1 MKKVV
6 LGIDIG
12 GTNTV
17 FGLIE
22 KSGNILFSERIPTF
36 GHEPAD
42 GLVNRIKEK
51 TNSYLGDQSAG
62 ELTGIG
68 VGAPN
73 GNHYNGVIQS
83 PPNLGW
89 GHVDIVSLLKKK
101 FNCDVLLTNDAN
113 AAALGEKYFG
123 IAKDMKDFI
132 TITLGTGLG
141 SGIFSG
147 GNILYGQDS
156 LAGEIGHLSIDHNG
170 RKCSCGLKGCLE
182 MYVSAKGIKETV
194 VELLKVNPGD
204 DFLSSL
210 DLNYIDGKIID
221 RAFDDGV
228 ESAISLYEF
237 TAEKLAYGLAQAAVI
252 LNPEAFIFY
261 GGFSLAGDRL
271 LNPTRRALES
281 YLMKHSKGKIRILQS
296 GLPSDQAGILGAA
309 SLIWPFGSK
318 EDHRS
323 DFEKSEEWCS

>member
-22 KSGNILFSERIPTF
+22 KSGNILFIEHIPTL

-42 GLVNRIKEK
+42 SLVNRLAEK
-51 TNSYLGDQSAG
+51 VDSFLEDHPEG
-62 ELTGIG
+62 ELAGIG

-73 GNHYNGVIQS
+73 GNHYNGIVQD
-83 PPNLGW
+83 PPNLSW
-89 GHVDIVSLLKKK
+89 GHVDMVSLLREK
-101 FNCDVLLTNDAN
+101 FNCNVSLTNDAN

-141 SGIFSG
+141 SGIFAG

>member
-1 MKKVV
+1 VKKIV

-22 KSGNILFSERIPTF
+22 KSGNILFIEHIPTL

-42 GLVNRIKEK
+42 SLVNRLAEK
-51 TNSYLGDQSAG
+51 VDSFLEDHPES
-62 ELTGIG
+62 ELVGIG
-68 VGAPN
+68 VGAP
-73 GNHYNGVIQS
+73 QD
-83 PPNLGW
+83 PPNLSW
-89 GHVDIVSLLKKK
+89 GYVDMVSLLREK
-101 FNCDVLLTNDAN
+101 FNCNVSLTNDAN

-123 IAKDMKDFI
+123 IAKDMNDFI

-147 GNILYGQDS
+147 GKILYGHDS

-182 MYVSAKGIKETV
+182 MYASAKGIKETV
-194 VELLKVNPGD
+194 IELLQVNPGD

-210 DLNYIDGKIID
+210 DLDNVDGKMID
-221 RAFDDGV
+221 RAVDDGV
-228 ESAISLYEF
+228 ESAISVYEF
-237 TAEKLAYGLAQAAVI
+237 TAEKLAYGLAQAATI
-252 LNPEAFIFY
+252 LSPEAFIFY

-271 LNPTRRALES
+271 FNPTRKAFES
-281 YLMKHSKGKIRILQS
+281 YLMENLKGRISILQS
-296 GLPSDQAGILGAA
+296 GLPPGQAGILGAA
-309 SLIWPFGSK
+309 SLIWS
-318 EDHRS
+318 S
-323 DFEKSEEWCS
+323 DLK

>member
-22 KSGNILFSERIPTF
+22 KSGNILFIEHIPTF
-36 GHEPAD
+36 GHDPAD
-42 GLVNRIKEK
+42 GLVNRLAEK
-51 TNSYLGDQSAG
+51 VDSFLEDHPEG

-141 SGIFSG
+141 SGIFAG

>member
-1 MKKVV
+1 VKKVV

-22 KSGNILFSERIPTF
+22 KSGNILFIEHIPTF
-36 GHEPAD
+36 GHDPAD
-42 GLVNRIKEK
+42 GLVNRLAEK
-51 TNSYLGDQSAG
+51 VDSFLEDHPEG

-141 SGIFSG
+141 SGIFAG

>member
-1 MKKVV
+1 VKKVV

-22 KSGNILFSERIPTF
+22 KSGNILFSEHIPTF

-42 GLVNRIKEK
+42 GLVNRLAEK
-51 TNSYLGDQSAG
+51 VDSFLEDHSEG
-62 ELTGIG
+62 ELAGIG

-89 GHVDIVSLLKKK
+89 GHVDMVSLLREK
-101 FNCDVLLTNDAN
+101 FNCDVSLTNDAN

-123 IAKDMKDFI
+123 IAKDMSDFI
-132 TITLGTGLG
+132 MITLGTGLG

-147 GNILYGQDS
+147 GKILYGHDS

-182 MYVSAKGIKETV
+182 MYASAKGIKETV
-194 VELLKVNPGD
+194 IELLQVNPGD

-210 DLNYIDGKIID
+210 DLDNVDGKIID

-237 TAEKLAYGLAQAAVI
+237 TAEKLAYGLAQAATI
-252 LNPEAFIFY
+252 LSPEAFIFY

-271 LNPTRRALES
+271 FNPTRKAFES
-281 YLMKHSKGKIRILQS
+281 YLMENLKGRIRILQS
-296 GLPSDQAGILGAA
+296 GLPPGQTGILGAA
-309 SLIWPFGSK
+309 SLIWPFDSK
-318 EDHRS
+318 
-323 DFEKSEEWCS
+323 

>member
-1 MKKVV
+1 VKKVV

-22 KSGNILFSERIPTF
+22 KSGNILFSEYIPTF

-42 GLVNRIKEK
+42 GLVNRLAEK
-51 TNSYLGDQSAG
+51 VDSFLEDHSEG
-62 ELTGIG
+62 ELAGIG

-89 GHVDIVSLLKKK
+89 GHVDMVTLLREK
-101 FNCDVLLTNDAN
+101 FNCDVSLTNDAN

-123 IAKDMKDFI
+123 IAKDMNDFI
-132 TITLGTGLG
+132 MITLGTGLG

-147 GNILYGQDS
+147 GKILYGHDS

-182 MYVSAKGIKETV
+182 MYASAKGIKETV
-194 VELLKVNPGD
+194 IELLQVNPGD

-210 DLNYIDGKIID
+210 DLDNVDGKIID

-237 TAEKLAYGLAQAAVI
+237 TAEKLAYGLAQAATI
-252 LNPEAFIFY
+252 LSPEAFIFY

-271 LNPTRRALES
+271 FNPTRKAFES
-281 YLMKHSKGKIRILQS
+281 YLMENLKGRIRILQS
-296 GLPSDQAGILGAA
+296 GLPPGQTGILGAA
-309 SLIWPFGSK
+309 SLIWPFDSK
-318 EDHRS
+318 
-323 DFEKSEEWCS
+323 

>member
-22 KSGNILFSERIPTF
+22 KSGNILFIEHIPTF

-42 GLVNRIKEK
+42 SLVNRLAEK
-51 TNSYLGDQSAG
+51 VDSFLEDHPEG

-141 SGIFSG
+141 SGIFAG

>member
-1 MKKVV
+1 MKKVI

-22 KSGNILFSERIPTF
+22 KSGNILFSKHIPTL
-36 GHEPAD
+36 GHEPAG

-51 TNSYLGDQSAG
+51 TDSFLLGDQSTG

-89 GHVDIVSLLKKK
+89 GHVDIVSLLRKK

-156 LAGEIGHLSIDHNG
+156 LAGELGHLSIDPNG

-182 MYVSAKGIKETV
+182 MYASAKGIKETV

-210 DLNYIDGKIID
+210 DPIVQVS
-221 RAFDDGV
+221 AF
-228 ESAISLYEF
+228 
-237 TAEKLAYGLAQAAVI
+237 
-252 LNPEAFIFY
+252 
-261 GGFSLAGDRL
+261 
-271 LNPTRRALES
+271 
-281 YLMKHSKGKIRILQS
+281 S
-296 GLPSDQAGILGAA
+296 GLS
-309 SLIWPFGSK
+309 S
-318 EDHRS
+318 
-323 DFEKSEEWCS
+323 

>member
-1 MKKVV
+1 VKNIV

-17 FGLIE
+17 YGLVE
-22 KSGNILFSERIPTF
+22 KSGNILFKEQIPTF
-36 GHEPAD
+36 GYEPAD
-42 GLVNRIKEK
+42 SLVNRLAEK
-51 TNSYLGDQSAG
+51 VDSFLEDHPEG
-62 ELTGIG
+62 ELAGIG

-73 GNHYNGVIQS
+73 GNHYNGIIQD
-83 PPNLGW
+83 PPNLSW
-89 GHVDIVSLLKKK
+89 GHIDMVSLLREK
-101 FNCDVLLTNDAN
+101 FNCDVSLTNDAN

-123 IAKDMKDFI
+123 IAKDMNDFI

-147 GNILYGQDS
+147 GKILYGHDS

-170 RKCSCGLKGCLE
+170 RNCSCGLKGCLE
-182 MYVSAKGIKETV
+182 MYASAKGIKETV
-194 VELLKVNPGD
+194 IELLQVNPGD

-210 DLNYIDGKIID
+210 DLDNVDGKIID

-237 TAEKLAYGLAQAAVI
+237 TAEKLAYGLAQAATI
-252 LNPEAFIFY
+252 LSPEAFIFY

-271 LNPTRRALES
+271 FNPTRKAFES
-281 YLMKHSKGKIRILQS
+281 YLMENLKGRISILQS
-296 GLPSDQAGILGAA
+296 GLPHGQAGILGAA
-309 SLIWPFGSK
+309 SLIWS
-318 EDHRS
+318 S
-323 DFEKSEEWCS
+323 DLK

>member
-22 KSGNILFSERIPTF
+22 KSGNILFSEHIPTF

-42 GLVNRIKEK
+42 GLVNRLAEK
-51 TNSYLGDQSAG
+51 VDSFLEDHSEG
-62 ELTGIG
+62 ELAGIG

-89 GHVDIVSLLKKK
+89 GHVDMVSLLREK
-101 FNCDVLLTNDAN
+101 FNCDVSLTNDAN

-123 IAKDMKDFI
+123 IAKDMSDFI
-132 TITLGTGLG
+132 MITLGTGLG

-147 GNILYGQDS
+147 GKILYGHDS

-182 MYVSAKGIKETV
+182 MYASAKGIKETV
-194 VELLKVNPGD
+194 IELLQVNPGD

-210 DLNYIDGKIID
+210 DLDNVDGKIID
-221 RAFDDGV
+221 RSFDDGV

-237 TAEKLAYGLAQAAVI
+237 TAEKLAYGLAQAATI
-252 LNPEAFIFY
+252 LSPEAFIFY

-271 LNPTRRALES
+271 FNPTRKAFES
-281 YLMKHSKGKIRILQS
+281 YLMENLKGRIRILQS
-296 GLPSDQAGILGAA
+296 GLPPGQTGILGAA
-309 SLIWPFGSK
+309 SLIWPFDSK
-318 EDHRS
+318 
-323 DFEKSEEWCS
+323 

>member
-22 KSGNILFSERIPTF
+22 KSGNILFIEHIPTF
-36 GHEPAD
+36 GHDPAD
-42 GLVNRIKEK
+42 GLVNRLAEK
-51 TNSYLGDQSAG
+51 VDSFLEDHPEG

-89 GHVDIVSLLKKK
+89 GHVDMVSLLREK
-101 FNCDVLLTNDAN
+101 FNCDVSLTNDAN

-141 SGIFSG
+141 SGIFAG

>member
-22 KSGNILFSERIPTF
+22 KSGNILFSEHIPTF

-42 GLVNRIKEK
+42 GLVNRLAEK
-51 TNSYLGDQSAG
+51 VDSFLEDHSEG
-62 ELTGIG
+62 ELAGIG

-89 GHVDIVSLLKKK
+89 GHVDMVSLLREK
-101 FNCDVLLTNDAN
+101 FNCDVSLTNDAN

-123 IAKDMKDFI
+123 IAKDMSDFI
-132 TITLGTGLG
+132 MITLGTGLG

-147 GNILYGQDS
+147 GKILYGHDS

-182 MYVSAKGIKETV
+182 MYASAKGIKETV
-194 VELLKVNPGD
+194 IELLQVNPGD

-210 DLNYIDGKIID
+210 DLDNVDGKIID

-237 TAEKLAYGLAQAAVI
+237 TAEKLAYGLAQAATI
-252 LNPEAFIFY
+252 LSPEAFIFY

-271 LNPTRRALES
+271 FNPTRKAFES
-281 YLMKHSKGKIRILQS
+281 YLMENLKGRIRILQS
-296 GLPSDQAGILGAA
+296 GLPPGQTGILGAA
-309 SLIWPFGSK
+309 SLIWPFDSK
-318 EDHRS
+318 
-323 DFEKSEEWCS
+323 

>member
-1 MKKVV
+1 MKKVI

-22 KSGNILFSERIPTF
+22 KSGNILFSEHIPTF

-51 TNSYLGDQSAG
+51 TNSHLGDQSAG

-89 GHVDIVSLLKKK
+89 GHVDIVSLLRKK

-123 IAKDMKDFI
+123 IAKNMKDFI

-156 LAGEIGHLSIDHNG
+156 LAGELGHLSIDPNG

-182 MYVSAKGIKETV
+182 MYASAKGIKETV
-194 VELLKVNPGD
+194 VELLKINPGD

-210 DLNYIDGKIID
+210 DLNNIDGKIID

-261 GGFSLAGDRL
+261 GGLSLAGDRL
-271 LNPTRRALES
+271 LNPTRRAFES

-296 GLPSDQAGILGAA
+296 GLPSEQAGILGAA
-309 SLIWPFGSK
+309 SLIWPFDSK
-318 EDHRS
+318 
-323 DFEKSEEWCS
+323 

>member
-1 MKKVV
+1 VKKVI

-22 KSGNILFSERIPTF
+22 KSGNILFSEHIPTF

-42 GLVNRIKEK
+42 GLVNRLAEK
-51 TNSYLGDQSAG
+51 VDSFLEDHSEG
-62 ELTGIG
+62 ELAGIG

-89 GHVDIVSLLKKK
+89 GHVDMVSLLREK
-101 FNCDVLLTNDAN
+101 FNCDVSLTNDAN

-123 IAKDMKDFI
+123 IAKDMSDFI
-132 TITLGTGLG
+132 MITLGTGLG

-147 GNILYGQDS
+147 GKILYGHDS

-182 MYVSAKGIKETV
+182 MYASAKGIKETV
-194 VELLKVNPGD
+194 IELLQVNPGD

-210 DLNYIDGKIID
+210 DLDNVDGKIID

-237 TAEKLAYGLAQAAVI
+237 TAEKLAYGLAQAATI
-252 LNPEAFIFY
+252 LSPEAFIFY

-271 LNPTRRALES
+271 FNPTRKAFES
-281 YLMKHSKGKIRILQS
+281 YLMENLKGRIRILQS
-296 GLPSDQAGILGAA
+296 GLPPGQTGILGAA
-309 SLIWPFGSK
+309 SLIWPFDSK
-318 EDHRS
+318 
-323 DFEKSEEWCS
+323 

>member
-22 KSGNILFSERIPTF
+22 KSGNILFIEHIPTF
-36 GHEPAD
+36 GHDPAD
-42 GLVNRIKEK
+42 GLVNRLAEK
-51 TNSYLGDQSAG
+51 VDSFLEDHPEG

-89 GHVDIVSLLKKK
+89 GHVDIVSLLRKK
-101 FNCDVLLTNDAN
+101 FNCDVSLTNDAN

-141 SGIFSG
+141 SGIFAG